1 MAFKL
6 HGVKLPERKTTE
18 GMSSVKMPAPETV
31 TIPTAMH
38 IGAPVKPVV
47 KVGDEV
53 FVGTLI
59 AEDNEKL
66 SAPVYSSVS
75 GKVTKLTEITISNGN
90 VVQAIVI
97 ASDGQ
102 MTVDENIKKPEI
114 NSKADLV
121 NAIKNSG
128 MVGLGGAGFPTYAKF
143 TSDKP
148 IETLIINGAEC
159 EPYITSDTTTM
170 LERADDI
177 KVAIEAIIEHGFNY
191 ALSRYNR

>member
-6 HGVKLPERKTTE
+6 HGVKLPERKATE

-75 GKVTKLTEITISNGN
+75 GKVTKLTESHE
-90 VVQAIVI
+90 VQCWLQHPLAQKVE
-97 ASDGQ
+97 
-102 MTVDENIKKPEI
+102 TPKFE
-114 NSKADLV
+114 
-121 NAIKNSG
+121 
-128 MVGLGGAGFPTYAKF
+128 GGA
-143 TSDKP
+143 
-148 IETLIINGAEC
+148 I
-159 EPYITSDTTTM
+159 
-170 LERADDI
+170 
-177 KVAIEAIIEHGFNY
+177 
-191 ALSRYNR
+191 